1 MKILILGAG
10 QVGGTLAEN
19 LANEANDITV
29 VDSDS
34 ARLRELQDRLDIRT
48 MHGHASY
55 PTNLQ
60 DAGAEDADMII
71 AVTNSDET
79 NMVACQ
85 VSKILYKTPTTICR
99 VRANAYLS
107 RKELFY
113 NKDMTKELDRLR
125 GFPVDVTISPEQLVT
140 RHIRRLIEYPGALQV
155 LEFSKGLARLVAI
168 RATQGGPLV
177 GHELSYL
184 RTHMPRIDTRVA
196 AIFRKDRAIM
206 PHGDTIIED
215 GDEVFFIAATDHI
228 RSVMSELQPLEKPY
242 KRIFICGG
250 GNIGFRLATDLE
262 DRFQVKILERGH
274 ERCVMLSERLK
285 KTVVLEG
292 SAADKDILLEENIEN
307 TDVFCAVTN
316 DDEANIMASLL
327 AKRLGVRKVLTLIN
341 NPDYVDLIQGG
352 DIDVAI
358 SPQQTTIGSLLTH
371 VRRGDVVNVHSL
383 RRGAAEAIEAIAHG
397 DHRSSKVVGKRL
409 DEINLP
415 PGTTIGAIVRHND
428 VLIAHDH
435 LRVQPDDHV
444 ILFLV
449 DKSRIREVEKLFQV
463 GLTFF

>member
-19 LANEANDITV
+19 LASEANDITV
-29 VDSDS
+29 IDTDAV
-34 ARLRELQDRLDIRT
+34 RLRELQDRLDIRT
-48 MHGHASY
+48 VQGMASY
-55 PTNLQ
+55 PTVLSQAN
-60 DAGAEDADMII
+60 AEDADMLI

-85 VSKILYKTPTTICR
+85 IASILYNTPTKISR
-99 VRANAYLS
+99 VRASAYLS
-107 RKELFY
+107 NNKLFGKEG
-113 NKDMTKELDRLR
+113 
-125 GFPVDVTISPEQLVT
+125 GFPIDVMISPEHLVT
-140 RHIRRLIEYPGALQV
+140 RHITRLIEYPGALQV
-155 LEFSKGLARLVAI
+155 LEFSKGLVRLVAI
-168 RATQGGPLV
+168 RATEGGPLV
-177 GHELSYL
+177 GRELSYL
-184 RTHMPRIDTRVA
+184 RTHMPKVETRVA

-206 PHGDTIIED
+206 PRGDTVLED
-215 GDEVFFIAATDHI
+215 GDEVFFIAGADHI
-228 RSVMSELQPLEKPY
+228 RSVMSELQPLVKNY

-250 GNIGFRLATDLE
+250 GNIGQRLAHTLE
-262 DRFQVKILERGH
+262 NRYQVKLLERNH
-274 ERCVMLSERLK
+274 ERCVLLSENLR

-292 SAADKDILLEENIEN
+292 NAADKDILLEENIEN

-327 AKRLGVRKVLTLIN
+327 AKRLGARKVFTLIN

-352 DIDVAI
+352 EIDVAI

-397 DHRSSKVVGKRL
+397 DHKSSKVIGRRL

-415 PGTTIGAIVRHND
+415 QGATIGAIVRHNE

-444 ILFLV
+444 IMFLV
-449 DKSRIREVEKLFQV
+449 DKSRVREVEKLFSV

>member
-1 MKILILGAG
+1 MKIIILGAG
-10 QVGGTLAEN
+10 QVGGSLAEH
-19 LANEANDITV
+19 LANEANDITII
-29 VDSDS
+29 DSDG

-48 MHGHASY
+48 VQGAASY
-55 PTNLQ
+55 PTALRQ
-60 DAGAEDADMII
+60 AGAEDADMLI

-85 VSKILYKTPTTICR
+85 VAKLLYKTPTTICR
-99 VRANAYLS
+99 VRANAYLAKS
-107 RKELFY
+107 ELFY
-113 NKDMTKELDRLR
+113 QRDQTKDLDSLR
-125 GFPVDVTISPEQLVT
+125 GFPIDVLISPEYLVT
-140 RHIRRLIEYPGALQV
+140 KHITRLIENPGALQV
-155 LEFSKGLARLVAI
+155 LEFSRGLTRLVAI
-168 RATQGGPLV
+168 RATRGGPLV

-184 RTHMPRIDTRVA
+184 RTHMPKIDTRVA

-206 PHGDTIIED
+206 PEGNTVIED
-215 GDEVFFIAATDHI
+215 GDEVFFIAAGDHI
-228 RSVMSELQPLEKPY
+228 KSVMSELQPLIKPY

-250 GNIGFRLATDLE
+250 GNIGQRLAHTLE
-262 DRFQVKILERGH
+262 NRYQVKLLERDH
-274 ERCVMLSERLK
+274 ERCVMLSENLR

-292 SAADKDILLEENIEN
+292 NAANKDILLEENIEN

-327 AKRLGVRKVLTLIN
+327 AKRLGARKVLTLIN

-409 DEINLP
+409 DEISLP
-415 PGTTIGAIVRHND
+415 EGTTIGAIVRRNE

-435 LRVQPDDHV
+435 LRIQPDDHV

-449 DKSRIREVEKLFQV
+449 DKTRIRDVEKLFQV